1 MEMNAMLPCGYIV
14 VGVINASILK
24 LVYAII

>member
-1 MEMNAMLPCGYIV
+1 MEMNAMLPYGYIV

-24 LVYAII
+24 FVFANI